1 MEKKRKYSK
10 PKMTIQKLDPFFMA
24 CFDSAVSGCSASIYA
39 YGKNAGLAGNLGKNC
54 PC

>member
-10 PKMTIQKLDPFFMA
+10 PKMKIQKLDPFFMA
-24 CFDSAVSGCSASIYA
+24 CHASAADGCSASVYA
-39 YGKNAGLAGNLGKNC
+39 YGKNAGQAGNLGKGC

>member
-10 PKMTIQKLDPFFMA
+10 PKMNIQKLDPFFMA
-24 CFDSAVSGCSASIYA
+24 CFDSAASGCSASVYA
-39 YGKNAGLAGNLGKNC
+39 FGKNVGTAGNGAKNC